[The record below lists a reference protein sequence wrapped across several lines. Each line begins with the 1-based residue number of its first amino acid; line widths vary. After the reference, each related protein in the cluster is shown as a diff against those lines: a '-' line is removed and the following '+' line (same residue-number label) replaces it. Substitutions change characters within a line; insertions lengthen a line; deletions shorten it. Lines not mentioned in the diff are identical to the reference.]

1 MIYLNALWYY
11 AIGFIIIWILAFA
24 FKDRLK
30 IDINGPL
37 LMRRTK
43 RLRNF
48 IDRTAQRSPRFWRWA
63 LNIGLP
69 VAFFFMILMVVVLL
83 ISLQS
88 LLSNPQI
95 GIILPGVDIPG
106 SPIFVPLEFGII
118 ALMTVMVV
126 HEFGHGILAR
136 VEGVRIKSIGVLL
149 LAVLPGAFVEPDEE
163 DIEKSKRSS
172 KLRIYAAGSIFNL
185 GLAAIALIISVLIG
199 VIMIGNVFVGI
210 PGIAI
215 PGTTINTPSI
225 GYNIS
230 EPIYPTFQQDGMQI
244 SSVVPGS
251 PADGI
256 LKEGMVIQSING
268 ISTNNFT
275 EYTNLQPSIN
285 KGETLTIQT
294 DQGTEKVTTG
304 TNPTNSTR
312 GYIGIRSQPNLV
324 VNQNVANKYGNTLP
338 WFFYELNILF
348 YWIFLLNFAVG
359 TFNLLPM
366 KPLDGGL
373 LLEELLRYRISE
385 NTVQKIINPLSYF
398 LILIIVVSIVF
409 SLGRGLFLLL

>member
-1 MIYLNALWYY
+1 LNALWFY
-11 AIGFIIIWILAFA
+11 AIGFLIIWILAFA

-30 IDINGPL
+30 IDISGPL

-48 IDRTAQRSPRFWRWA
+48 IDKTAQRSPKFWRWA

-69 VAFFFMILMVVVLL
+69 VAYFFMILMVVVLVF
-83 ISLQS
+83 SLQS
-88 LLSNPQI
+88 LLSNPQV

-126 HEFGHGILAR
+126 HEFGHGILSR

-149 LAVLPGAFVEPDEE
+149 LAVLPGAFVEPCEE
-163 DIEKSKRSS
+163 DIEKSKRIS

-185 GLAAIALIISVLIG
+185 GLALIALIISLLIG
-199 VIMIGNVFVGI
+199 LLMIGSIFVGI
-210 PGIAI
+210 PAISI

-230 EPIYPTFQQDGMQI
+230 EPIYPTFHEEGMQI

-256 LKEGMVIQSING
+256 LTEGMVIQSING
-268 ISTNNFT
+268 IPTTNT
-275 EYTNLQPSIN
+275 TDYTNLQPTIH
-285 KGETLTIQT
+285 KGESLTIQT
-294 DQGTEKVTTG
+294 DQGTKTITAG
-304 TNPTNSTR
+304 TNPNNATK
-312 GYIGIRSQPNLV
+312 GYIGIRSQANLV
-324 VNQNVANKYGNTLP
+324 VNQDVANTYGNLLP
-338 WFFYELNILF
+338 WFFFELNTLF

-398 LILIIVVSIVF
+398 LILIIAVSIIY
-409 SLGRGLFLLL
+409 SLGRGLFLLF

>member
-1 MIYLNALWYY
+1 MNALWLY

-24 FKDRLK
+24 FKDKLK

-48 IDRTAQRSPRFWRWA
+48 IDATAQRSPRFWRWSM
-63 LNIGLP
+63 NCGIP
-69 VAFFFMILMVVVLL
+69 VAVFFMMLMVVLL
-83 ISLQS
+83 IYSLQS
-88 LLSNPQI
+88 LLSSPQV

-106 SPIFVPLEFGII
+106 SPIYVPLGFGII

-126 HEFGHGILAR
+126 HEFGHGIIAR

-163 DIEKSKRSS
+163 DIEKSKRIS

-185 GLAAIALIISVLIG
+185 GLAAISLIICLLISVM
-199 VIMIGNVFVGI
+199 MIGSIFVGL
-210 PGIAI
+210 PGISI
-215 PGTTINTPSI
+215 PGTTVTTPNI

-230 EPIYPTFQQDGMQI
+230 GPIYPTFHEEGMQI

-251 PADGI
+251 PADGL

-268 ISTNNFT
+268 IPTTNSTQYLQLQST
-275 EYTNLQPSIN
+275 ITKGQNLS
-285 KGETLTIQT
+285 IQT
-294 DQGTEKVTTG
+294 DQGTEKITTG
-304 TNPTNSTR
+304 TNPNNASR
-312 GYIGIRSQPNLV
+312 GYIGIRSQSNLI
-324 VNQNVANKYGNTLP
+324 VNQDVASKYGDQLP
-338 WFFYELNILF
+338 WFLYSLKDLF
-348 YWIFLLNFAVG
+348 FWIFLLNFAVG

-373 LLEELLRYRISE
+373 MLEELLRYRISE
-385 NTVQKIINPLSYF
+385 NKVQKIINPLSYF
-398 LILIIVVSIVF
+398 LILIIVVSIGY
-409 SLGRGLFLLL
+409 SLIRGISLLL

>member
-1 MIYLNALWYY
+1 MNALWFY

-24 FKDRLK
+24 FRDRLK

-48 IDRTAQRSPRFWRWA
+48 IDTTAQKTPRFWRWF
-63 LNIGLP
+63 LNLGLP
-69 VAFFFMILMVVVLL
+69 VAYFFMILMVVVLL
-83 ISLQS
+83 FSLQS
-88 LLSNPQI
+88 LLSNPQV

-126 HEFGHGILAR
+126 HEFGHGILSR

-149 LAVLPGAFVEPDEE
+149 LAVLPGAFVEPCEE
-163 DIEKSKRSS
+163 DIKKSKRIS

-185 GLAAIALIISVLIG
+185 GLAALALIISLLIG
-199 VIMIGNVFVGI
+199 LIMIGNIFVGI
-210 PGIAI
+210 PGIAV
-215 PGTTINTPSI
+215 PGTTVKTPSI

-230 EPIYPTFQQDGMQI
+230 EPIYPTFHEQGMQI

-251 PADGI
+251 PADGV

-268 ISTNNFT
+268 IPTTNIT
-275 EYTNLQPSIN
+275 EYTNLQPSIH
-285 KGETLTIQT
+285 KGESLTIQT
-294 DQGTEKVTTG
+294 DQGTKTITAG
-304 TNPTNSTR
+304 TNPNNSTK
-312 GYIGIRSQPNLV
+312 GYIGIRSQSNLV
-324 VNQNVANKYGNTLP
+324 VNQNVEEQYGDILP
-338 WFFYELNILF
+338 WFFFELNTLL

-398 LILIIVVSIVF
+398 LILIIAVSIVY
-409 SLGRGLFLLL
+409 SLGRGLFLLF

>member
-1 MIYLNALWYY
+1 LNALWYY
-11 AIGFIIIWILAFA
+11 AIGFLIIWILAFA
-24 FKDRLK
+24 FKDKLK
-30 IDINGPL
+30 IDISGPI

-48 IDRTAQRSPRFWRWA
+48 IDSTAQRSPRFWRGVMS
-63 LNIGLP
+63 LGIP
-69 VAFFFMILMVVVLL
+69 MAFFFMILMVVVLL

-88 LLSNPQI
+88 LLSSPQI

-106 SPIFVPLEFGII
+106 SQIYVPFGVGII

-163 DIEKSKRSS
+163 DIEKSKRIS
-172 KLRIYAAGSIFNL
+172 KLRIYAAGSVFNL
-185 GLAAIALIISVLIG
+185 GLALVSLILFLLISVTMLGSIF
-199 VIMIGNVFVGI
+199 MGI
-210 PGIAI
+210 PGIAV
-215 PGTTINTPSI
+215 PGTTIKTPNI

-230 EPIYPTFQQDGMQI
+230 GPIYPTFQEQGMQI

-268 ISTNNFT
+268 IPTTNT
-275 EYTNLQPSIN
+275 TDYVNLQPSIQ

-304 TNPTNSTR
+304 TNPNNATK
-312 GYIGIRSQPNLV
+312 GYIGIRSQSNLV
-324 VNQNVANKYGNTLP
+324 VNQEVASKYGTILP
-338 WFFYELNILF
+338 WFFYDLSNLL

-359 TFNLLPM
+359 TFNLLPL

-373 LLEELLRYRISE
+373 MLEELLRYRLSE
-385 NTVQKIINPLSYF
+385 NIVQKIINPLSYF
-398 LILIIVVSIVF
+398 LIIVIVVSIVY
-409 SLGRGLFLLL
+409 SLGRGLLLLLF

>member
-1 MIYLNALWYY
+1 MNALWFY
-11 AIGFIIIWILAFA
+11 AIGFLIIWILAFA

-30 IDINGPL
+30 IDISGPL

-48 IDRTAQRSPRFWRWA
+48 IDGTAQRSPRFWRWA

-69 VAFFFMILMVVVLL
+69 IAYFFMILMVVVLL
-83 ISLQS
+83 FSLQS
-88 LLSNPQI
+88 LLSNPQV

-106 SPIFVPLEFGII
+106 SPIFVPLEVGII

-126 HEFGHGILAR
+126 HEFGHGILSR

-149 LAVLPGAFVEPDEE
+149 LAVLPGAFVEPCEE
-163 DIEKSKRSS
+163 DIEKSKRIS

-185 GLAAIALIISVLIG
+185 GLAAISLIISLLISLLLIG
-199 VIMIGNVFVGI
+199 SIFLGL

-215 PGTTINTPSI
+215 PGTTIQTPSI

-230 EPIYPTFQQDGMQI
+230 GPIYPTFHEEGMQI
-244 SSVVPGS
+244 TSVVPGS
-251 PADGI
+251 PADGV
-256 LKEGMVIQSING
+256 LNEGMIVQSING
-268 ISTNNFT
+268 IPTTNIT
-275 EYTNLQPSIN
+275 EYTNLQPSIQ
-285 KGETLTIQT
+285 KGEALTIQT
-294 DQGTEKVTTG
+294 DQGTKTLTTG
-304 TNPTNSTR
+304 TNPNNATK
-312 GYIGIRSQPNLV
+312 GYIGIRSQSNLV
-324 VNQNVANKYGNTLP
+324 VNQNVASKYGNILP
-338 WFFYELNILF
+338 WFLYDLSYLL

-373 LLEELLRYRISE
+373 MLEELLRYKISE
-385 NTVQKIINPLSYF
+385 NTVQKIINPVSYF
-398 LILIIVVSIVF
+398 LILIIAVSIIY
-409 SLGRGLFLLL
+409 SLGRGLFLLF